1 MGPAS
6 ERGIDH
12 KPGPDDF
19 TDNWRHESQ
28 TLRSKPAASR
38 FWQDFG
44 RVAAL
49 INKKRKSWDLRD
61 LDFRNQNSKTRQNHK
76 RGARKESENI

>member
-38 FWQDFG
+38 F
-44 RVAAL
+44 
-49 INKKRKSWDLRD
+49 
-61 LDFRNQNSKTRQNHK
+61 
-76 RGARKESENI
+76 